1 MIFSS
6 NVHYSGNTE
15 SAKDGIKRII
25 EYIVKYL
32 DSNRYKENKEM
43 KYVVDSS
50 IKGNTKVI
58 TIKRVGY
65 KRVYRDYKGKLHY
78 VEYPLEMV
86 TISHDRGNIQIV
98 YQSDNATHI
107 GRGSINDVTE
117 YIGNDIN
124 VITHDLI

>member
-1 MIFSS
+1 
-6 NVHYSGNTE
+6 
-15 SAKDGIKRII
+15 
-25 EYIVKYL
+25 
-32 DSNRYKENKEM
+32 M